1 MHFLVSLPEMALPLF
16 SSSFTQSL
24 EDQMK
29 PTRRTAPVTISGPQ
43 PSTARTRL
51 GTEVPSGFH
60 RLSESSSAI
69 VKVEVAQS

>member
-29 PTRRTAPVTISGPQ
+29 STRRMAPVRISRPLSQAPGGP
-43 PSTARTRL
+43 
-51 GTEVPSGFH
+51 G
-60 RLSESSSAI
+60 
-69 VKVEVAQS
+69 